1 MPEVVVASLASLEE
15 TARIADALA
24 AWEPTLGLSVYQNE
38 PSFFDADAT
47 IYGIVL
53 SDDSTLTVRHKPRN
67 VGRGDAIVV
76 PRGVLV
82 DAEPGV
88 TMLALTHDGVAPV
101 HFRERFI
108 QTWGME
114 HLPLVETNESVAVV
128 IPGDSAR
135 YRLSYEVVDLTSGP
149 VLNTTGLNIH
159 MLVVLAGAPRLLIDD
174 SPVIELESD
183 HLALIPSLVTYH
195 LDGVG
200 RIGRVV
206 FETETAHESRKFN
219 LAVERLENSDP
230 EFRPKHGSVR
240 H

>member
-1 MPEVVVASLASLEE
+1 VPEIVVASLEE
-15 TARIADALA
+15 TARIADALT

-53 SDDSTLTVRHKPRN
+53 SDDSTLMVRHKPRN
-67 VGRGDAIVV
+67 VKRGDAIVV
-76 PRGVLV
+76 PRGVSI

-88 TMLALTHDGVAPV
+88 TMFALTHEGVAPV

-114 HLPLVETNESVAVV
+114 HLPLRESNESVAIVV
-128 IPGDSAR
+128 PGEAAR
-135 YRLSYEVVDLTSGP
+135 YRLSYEVLDLTSAGA
-149 VLNTTGLNIH
+149 VLTATGLNIH
-159 MLVVLAGAPRLLIDD
+159 LLVVVAGAPRLSVDD
-174 SPVIELESD
+174 TSVIELTPD
-183 HLALIPSLVTYH
+183 QLALVPSLVSYR

-200 RIGRVV
+200 RIGRIVL
-206 FETETAHESRKFN
+206 ETETAHESRKFN

-230 EFRPKHGSVR
+230 EFRPDQGSVR